1 MTLYRLS
8 TRIEMNTYVQPITL
22 PDHDTLLEYT
32 TATVIGWGGILAWVS
47 LMEKVSILGFS

>member
-22 PDHDTLLEYT
+22 PDHDTLMEYT

-47 LMEKVSILGFS
+47 LNFVSILGFS